1 MAEIRNTTSI
11 LKGRV
16 VTLDQIR
23 ADNALVD
30 SCRLAAYGLH
40 YKYERETL
48 PDFIDVK
55 RFNNGECNN
64 EKEVAILQ
72 NAVKCLK
79 AMYICLEDTSILDEY
94 ANDTL
99 LEFDYA
105 TGKNIFDEE
114 TFQKDSDEYKNKQR
128 ALIAE
133 YNKIVASSTLLN
145 AIENAKKLQQIKDK
159 IDELRKTQPTKD
171 DAKYNHPEIVKG
183 STSVKQALDR
193 YKELRER
200 RDKYGQEWKQYMLD
214 YKLSRA
220 KKLSISEDTFRV
232 FKELYKEDVFTS
244 GTLNVLTKLFDAA
257 ISYESVKD
265 YNENNWKNARFD
277 TRDECRKFLNQK
289 QFKLWQKYGKYIE
302 QHSEPNVPD
311 WMMYDHFNDTDLMW
325 LNALKAFDERV
336 RALKYIEEQHT
347 DACEQHTNAC
357 EQHTDACEQHT
368 DACEKNSS
376 K

>member
-1 MAEIRNTTSI
+1 MTEINNTTSI

-30 SCRLAAYGLH
+30 SCRRIDYGVS
-40 YKYERETL
+40 YKYDSSSL
-48 PDFIDVK
+48 PDFTDVK
-55 RFNNGECNN
+55 RFCDHECNN

-79 AMYICLEDTSILDEY
+79 AMWLGAEDTSILDEY

-99 LEFDYA
+99 LTFDFI
-105 TGKNIFDEE
+105 TGKTLFDEE
-114 TFQKDSDEYKNKQR
+114 TFQKDLNAHKNKQR

-133 YNKIVASSTLLN
+133 HNKIVASTTLLN

-159 IDELRKTQPTKD
+159 IAELQATQPKKD

-193 YKELRER
+193 YKELCELG
-200 RDKYGQEWKQYMLD
+200 KKCEQEWEQYELD
-214 YKLSRA
+214 YKHRNA
-220 KKLSISEDTFRV
+220 KKLDISEDTFRV
-232 FKELYKEDVFTS
+232 FKELYKANIFSSSIISTS
-244 GTLNVLTKLFDAA
+244 SKLYDA
-257 ISYESVKD
+257 IRYESVKD
-265 YNENNWKNARFD
+265 YNENSWKEVIFD
-277 TRDECRKFLNQK
+277 ERDEARKFLNQK
-289 QFKLWQKYGKYIE
+289 QLKLWRKYGCYIDQFKAPRAE
-302 QHSEPNVPD
+302 E

-325 LNALKAFDERV
+325 LNALKAFIERV
-336 RALKYIEEQHT
+336 TALKRIE
-347 DACEQHTNAC
+347 
-357 EQHTDACEQHT
+357 EQHT